1 MLTITATYT
10 DKGGPGIKPLT
21 ATEALSLHNPKIT
34 FGRRGGE
41 RILSTD
47 SIDLAEIRS
56 FDISLTP
63 GKDTTGSRRLEIHL
77 DAESGATIGHLDL
90 DAAAKTPGIFS
101 ATLDPVT
108 DGQPHRLVI
117 TRSPDAADM
126 RIHWLLLKDK

>member
-1 MLTITATYT
+1 VLTITATYT

-41 RILSTD
+41 RIVSTD
-47 SIDLAEIRS
+47 SIDLTDLGS
-56 FDISLTP
+56 FAISLTP

-77 DAESGATIGHLDL
+77 DSESGQAIGHIDL
-90 DAAAKTPGIFS
+90 DAADKTSGIFT

-126 RIHWLLLKDK
+126 RIHWLLLKVK